1 MWQEPG
7 SEDIMILV
15 EVVQAEVTKLG
26 WGSGCRTQDT
36 YECGMSAVFDAIFGY
51 L

>member
-7 SEDIMILV
+7 SGGGIVILV
-15 EVVQAEVTKLG
+15 EVVQAGVSRLG
-26 WGSGCRTQDT
+26 WGTGCGTQDT
-36 YECGMSAVFDAIFGY
+36 YECSMSAACRSR